1 MLLRELK
8 LLMPLTTTVLAL
20 FFELVVLRLYLSKYF
35 FILIG
40 AFLSLVLNELSTLR
54 GGGGRCAGLM
64 TPT

>member
-20 FFELVVLRLYLSKYF
+20 FFELVVFRLYLSKYF